1 MRFLNMTKVLERNL
15 GDGKRGAGVREAK
28 RIQGNIMGFHAVL
41 AFLMIA
47 LLAPLCAQ
55 ADPVEF
61 DGLIEPKQV
70 IELGSPVPG
79 ILESVNV
86 DRGDTIKEGQVLA
99 TLQSAVEKATMDLAR
114 ARAEF
119 EGTIQSKKAE
129 LEFAIR
135 NQERRKELYEKKA
148 LPLQDWDEV
157 ETKRIVAELALNEA
171 IESKRVA
178 EMEYKRA
185 QEMYKRMS
193 IRSPLTGVVV
203 ERHLF
208 SGEYVE
214 TNPIIK
220 LAQINPLYVEV
231 VLTVDKLG
239 LVKEGMEAS
248 VRPESPVGGLYKA
261 KVIVVDRVVD
271 AASGTFGV
279 RLELP
284 NPDYRLPPGLKCKV
298 IFQK

>member
-1 MRFLNMTKVLERNL
+1 MKSSLNRTKGMERNH
-15 GDGKRGAGVREAK
+15 GKQCREREPK
-28 RIQGNIMGFHAVL
+28 RIHGKALGFRAVL
-41 AFLMIA
+41 VALAMT
-47 LLAPLCAQ
+47 LLAPLCVQ
-55 ADPVEF
+55 AEPLEF

-70 IELGSPVPG
+70 VELGSPVPG
-79 ILESVNV
+79 ILETVNA
-86 DRGDTIKEGQVLA
+86 DRGDMIKEGQALA
-99 TLQSAVEKATMDLAR
+99 LLQSGVEKATMDLAR

-119 EGTIQSKKAE
+119 EGTIQSRKAE

-148 LPLQDWDEV
+148 LPFQEWDEV

-178 EMEYKRA
+178 EMEYRRA
-185 QEMYKRMS
+185 QEVYKRMT

-203 ERHLF
+203 EKHLF
-208 SGEYVE
+208 PGEYVE
-214 TNPIIK
+214 DKPILK
-220 LAQINPLYVEV
+220 LAQINPLHVEV
-231 VLTVDKLG
+231 VMPVEKWG
-239 LVKEGMEAS
+239 MVKEGMEAS

-261 KVIVVDRVVD
+261 RVTVVDKVVD

-298 IFQK
+298 IFQN

>member
-1 MRFLNMTKVLERNL
+1 MGFLDMTKLMRRNHGIECRVRERN
-15 GDGKRGAGVREAK
+15 RV
-28 RIQGNIMGFHAVL
+28 QGNTMVFHAALV
-41 AFLMIA
+41 AFAMI
-47 LLAPLCAQ
+47 LLAPLWAQ
-55 ADPVEF
+55 AEPEEF

-70 IELGSPVPG
+70 VELGSPVPG

-86 DRGDTIKEGQVLA
+86 ERGDMIKEGQTLA
-99 TLQSAVEKATMDLAR
+99 SLQSGVEKATMDLAR

-119 EGTIQSKKAE
+119 EGTIQSRKAE

-135 NQERRKELYEKKA
+135 NQERRRELYERKA
-148 LPLQDWDEV
+148 LPFQEWDEV

-171 IESKRVA
+171 VESKRVA
-178 EMEYKRA
+178 EMEYKRT
-185 QEMYKRMS
+185 QEVYKRMT

-203 ERHLF
+203 ERHL
-208 SGEYVE
+208 SAGEYVE

-220 LAQINPLYVEV
+220 LAQINPLHVEV
-231 VLTVDKLG
+231 VMPVEKWG
-239 LVKEGMEAS
+239 LVKMGMEAS

-261 KVIVVDRVVD
+261 RVTVVDKVVD

-279 RLELP
+279 RLDLP

>member
-1 MRFLNMTKVLERNL
+1 MRLVNRMKVMKRN
-15 GDGKRGAGVREAK
+15 GDETCRDRVGEAGRNHGSAL
-28 RIQGNIMGFHAVL
+28 RFHVAVAAL
-41 AFLMIA
+41 AMI
-47 LLAPLCAQ
+47 LLFPLRAQ
-55 ADPVEF
+55 AEPVEF

-70 IELGSPVPG
+70 VELGSPVPG
-79 ILESVNV
+79 ILESVNA
-86 DRGDTIKEGQVLA
+86 DRGNVVKEGQVLA
-99 TLQSAVEKATMDLAR
+99 MLQSGVEKAAMDLAR

-119 EGTIQSKKAE
+119 EGTIQSRKAE

-135 NQERRKELYEKKA
+135 NQERRRELYEKKA
-148 LPLQDWDEV
+148 LPFQEWDEV
-157 ETKRIVAELALNEA
+157 ETKRIIAELALNEA
-171 IESKRVA
+171 IESKRIA

-185 QEMYKRMS
+185 QEVYRRMT

-208 SGEYVE
+208 TGEYVE
-214 TNPIIK
+214 DKPIMK
-220 LAQINPLYVEV
+220 LAQVDPLHVEV
-231 VLTVDKLG
+231 VMPVERWG
-239 LVKEGMEAS
+239 LVKVGVEAA

-261 KVIVVDRVVD
+261 KVTVVDKVVD
-271 AASGTFGV
+271 AASGTFGI

>member
-1 MRFLNMTKVLERNL
+1 MKVMEKNHE
-15 GDGKRGAGVREAK
+15 KKCRGREEKKIHGSALV
-28 RIQGNIMGFHAVL
+28 FHAALVAL
-41 AFLMIA
+41 TIA
-47 LLAPLCAQ
+47 LLTPLGAQ
-55 ADPVEF
+55 AEPVEF

-70 IELGSPVPG
+70 VELGSPVPG
-79 ILESVNV
+79 VLENVNV
-86 DRGDTIKEGQVLA
+86 DRGDMIKEGQALA
-99 TLQSAVEKATMDLAR
+99 LLQSDVEKATMDLAR

-135 NQERRKELYEKKA
+135 NQERRKELYDKKA
-148 LPLQDWDEV
+148 LPFQEWDEV
-157 ETKRIVAELALNEA
+157 ETKRIVAELALSEA

-185 QEMYKRMS
+185 QEVYKRMT

-203 ERHLF
+203 ERHL
-208 SGEYVE
+208 SAGEYVE
-214 TNPIIK
+214 TNPILK
-220 LAQINPLYVEV
+220 LAQINPLHVEV
-231 VLTVDKLG
+231 VMPVEKWG
-239 LVKEGMEAS
+239 LVKMGMEAS

-261 KVIVVDRVVD
+261 RVTVVDKVVD

-279 RLELP
+279 RLDLP

>member
-1 MRFLNMTKVLERNL
+1 MKKATEKNTA
-15 GDGKRGAGVREAK
+15 DCKRCARVRE
-28 RIQGNIMGFHAVL
+28 RSRLQGNTLGFRAAL
-41 AFLMIA
+41 AA
-47 LLAPLCAQ
+47 LAITLLTPLWAQ
-55 ADPVEF
+55 AEQVEY

-70 IELGSPVPG
+70 VELGSPVPG
-79 ILESVNV
+79 ILESVNA
-86 DRGDTIKEGQVLA
+86 DRGSMVKEGQVLA
-99 TLQSAVEKATMDLAR
+99 SLQSGVEKATMDLAR

-119 EGTIQSKKAE
+119 EGTIQSRKAE

-135 NQERRKELYEKKA
+135 NQERRRELYEKKA
-148 LPLQDWDEV
+148 LPFQEWDEV

-171 IESKRVA
+171 VESKRIA

-185 QEMYKRMS
+185 QEVYKRMT

-208 SGEYVE
+208 PGEYVE
-214 TNPIIK
+214 DKPIMK
-220 LAQINPLYVEV
+220 LAQVDPLHVEV
-231 VLTVDKLG
+231 VMPVEQWG
-239 LVKEGMEAS
+239 LVKAGMEAA

-261 KVIVVDRVVD
+261 KVTVVDKVVD
-271 AASGTFGV
+271 AASGTFGI

-298 IFQK
+298 IFEK

>member
-1 MRFLNMTKVLERNL
+1 MTKVTKRNHE
-15 GDGKRGAGVREAK
+15 KQCRVREA
-28 RIQGNIMGFHAVL
+28 RSIHGSTLGFRAAL
-41 AFLMIA
+41 AALAMT
-47 LLAPLCAQ
+47 LLAPLWVQ
-55 ADPVEF
+55 AEPLEF

-70 IELGSPVPG
+70 VELGSPVPG
-79 ILESVNV
+79 ILESVNA
-86 DRGDTIKEGQVLA
+86 DRGDMIKEGQALA
-99 TLQSAVEKATMDLAR
+99 LLQSGVEKATMDLAR

-119 EGTIQSKKAE
+119 EGTIQSRKAE

-148 LPLQDWDEV
+148 LPFQEWDEV

-185 QEMYKRMS
+185 QEVYKRMT
-193 IRSPLTGVVV
+193 IRSPLTGVVM

-208 SGEYVE
+208 PGEYVE
-214 TNPIIK
+214 DKPILK
-220 LAQINPLYVEV
+220 LAQINPLHVEV
-231 VLTVDKLG
+231 VMTVEKWG

-261 KVIVVDRVVD
+261 KVTVVDKVVD

-298 IFQK
+298 IFQKE

>member
-1 MRFLNMTKVLERNL
+1 VIKGSLNVRKVMKRNHGKEYWVRKARRIL
-15 GDGKRGAGVREAK
+15 GS
-28 RIQGNIMGFHAVL
+28 NLGFHAVL
-41 AFLMIA
+41 VA
-47 LLAPLCAQ
+47 LAITLLVPLCAQ
-55 ADPVEF
+55 AEPLEF

-70 IELGSPVPG
+70 VELGSPVPG
-79 ILESVNV
+79 ILESVNA
-86 DRGDTIKEGQVLA
+86 DRGDVIKEGQALA
-99 TLQSAVEKATMDLAR
+99 LLQSGVEKATMDLAR

-119 EGTIQSKKAE
+119 EGTIQSRKAE

-148 LPLQDWDEV
+148 LPFQEWDEV

-171 IESKRVA
+171 IESKRIA

-185 QEMYKRMS
+185 QEVYKRMT
-193 IRSPLTGVVV
+193 IRSPLTGVVM

-208 SGEYVE
+208 PGEYVE
-214 TNPIIK
+214 DKPILK
-220 LAQINPLYVEV
+220 LAQINPLHVEV
-231 VLTVDKLG
+231 VMTVEKWG

-261 KVIVVDRVVD
+261 KVAVVDKVVD

>member
-1 MRFLNMTKVLERNL
+1 MTKVMERNL
-15 GDGKRGAGVREAK
+15 GGGKRGAWVRGAK
-28 RIQGNIMGFHAVL
+28 RIQGKNLGFHVALV
-41 AFLMIA
+41 FLMIT
-47 LLAPLCAQ
+47 LLVPLWAH
-55 ADPVEF
+55 AEPVEF

-70 IELGSPVPG
+70 VELGSPVPG
-79 ILESVNV
+79 VLESVNA
-86 DRGDTIKEGQVLA
+86 DRGDMVKEGQVLA
-99 TLQSAVEKATMDLAR
+99 TLQSGVEKATMDLAR

-119 EGTIQSKKAE
+119 EGTIQSRKAE

-135 NQERRKELYEKKA
+135 NRERRRELYEKKA
-148 LPLQDWDEV
+148 LPFQDWDEV

-171 IESKRVA
+171 TESKRVA
-178 EMEYKRA
+178 EMDYKRA
-185 QEMYKRMS
+185 QEVYKRMT

-203 ERHLF
+203 ERQLF

-214 TNPIIK
+214 NNPIMK
-220 LAQINPLYVEV
+220 VAQIDPLYVEV

-239 LVKEGMEAS
+239 LAKVGMEAA

-261 KVIVVDRVVD
+261 KVTVVDKVVD

-298 IFQK
+298 IFQKE